1 MESLKLGFF
10 CWESL
15 HAVRLGG
22 LANAAT
28 HLAEALA
35 AKGHEVHYFTRG
47 ASPDHEITGVQYHYC
62 QPEADNI
69 VDYCRE
75 MSRQMLGAYEKV
87 AGNFDYLHF
96 HDWHTVE
103 ALRRLQD
110 QNTIFSFHSTEFGRH
125 GNTVGTE
132 QIYHDITGTERDG
145 AHLAR
150 QVTAVSGVLRDE
162 VISLYQIPE
171 DKCEVVPNGVIP
183 REYQRSV
190 NAASVKQDYGVPPE
204 SPMIFF
210 IGRLMHQKGPDL
222 LLDGVPSV
230 LAEYPDAHIL
240 IAGDGMMLAG
250 LQAKVR
256 GMPVRF
262 LGQIPDAE
270 YVRLLNSADLVVI
283 PSRNEPFGLVL
294 LEAWSASR
302 AVVATNV
309 GGLSENIDHLVDGIK
324 VGVNPGAIA
333 QGINRV
339 IGDPHRLKA
348 LGAEGRQKIETRFRW
363 DAIAGKVAGIY
374 RGIGS

>member
-35 AKGHEVHYFTRG
+35 RDHEVHYFTRG
-47 ASPDHEITGVQYHYC
+47 DCADREVAGVTYHYC
-62 QPEADNI
+62 QPEGENI
-69 VDYCRE
+69 IEYCRS
-75 MSRQMLGAYEKV
+75 MSRQMVDGFGKV
-87 AGNFDYLHF
+87 GGDFDYLHF

-103 ALRRLQD
+103 ALRALKD

-125 GNTVGTE
+125 GNTMGTE
-132 QIYHDITGTERDG
+132 QIFRDISETERAG

-162 VISLYQIPE
+162 VVNLYRIPE
-171 DKCEVVPNGVIP
+171 EKCEVVPNGVIP
-183 REYQRSV
+183 REYQRTV
-190 NAASVKQDYGVPPE
+190 NAERIKQEYGIPPDA
-204 SPMIFF
+204 PMIFF

-222 LLDGVPSV
+222 LLDGMPDV
-230 LAEYPDAHIL
+230 LREYPDAHIL
-240 IAGDGMMLAG
+240 IAGEGMMLAG
-250 LQAKVR
+250 LQARVR

-262 LGQIPDAE
+262 LGLIPDAE
-270 YVRLLNSADLVVI
+270 YVRLLNAADLVVI

-309 GGLSENIDHLVDGIK
+309 GGLSENIDHLIDGIK
-324 VGVNPGAIA
+324 VAVDPAAIA
-333 QGINRV
+333 HGINRV
-339 IGDPHRLKA
+339 IGDPARLRA
-348 LGAEGRQKIETRFRW
+348 LGAGGRQKIETRFRW
-363 DAIAGKVAGIY
+363 DAIARTVTGVY

>member
-35 AKGHEVHYFTRG
+35 KEHEVHFFTRG
-47 ASPDHEITGVQYHYC
+47 DAPDREVAGVSYHYC
-62 QPEADNI
+62 QPAGKNI
-69 VDYCRE
+69 VDYCRS
-75 MSRQMLGAYEKV
+75 MSRQMVDCFAQV
-87 AGNFDYLHF
+87 DGNFDYLHF

-103 ALRRLQD
+103 ALRALQD

-132 QIYHDITGTERDG
+132 KIYRDITEIERTG
-145 AHLAR
+145 AHLAQ
-150 QVTAVSGVLRDE
+150 QVTAVSGVLKDE
-162 VISLYQIPE
+162 VVSLYEIPE
-171 DKCEVVPNGVIP
+171 EKCEVVPNGVIP
-183 REYQRSV
+183 REYQRTV
-190 NAASVKQDYGVPPE
+190 NAERVKQEYGVPPDA
-204 SPMIFF
+204 SMILF
-210 IGRLMHQKGPDL
+210 IGRLVHQKGPDL
-222 LLDGVPSV
+222 LLDGMPHI
-230 LAEYPDAHIL
+230 LNEHPDAHIL
-240 IAGDGMMLAG
+240 IAGDGLMLAG
-250 LQAKVR
+250 LQARVR

-262 LGQIPDAE
+262 LGLIPDAE
-270 YVRLLNSADLVVI
+270 YVRLLNAADLVVI

-309 GGLSENIDHLVDGIK
+309 GGLSENIDHLIDGVK
-324 VGVNPGAIA
+324 VAVSPTAIA

-339 IGDPHRLKA
+339 IGDPSRLRA
-348 LGAEGRQKIETRFRW
+348 LGAEGLQKLETRFRW
-363 DAIAGKVAGIY
+363 DAIAETFTGIY
-374 RGIGS
+374 RAIGS

>member
-35 AKGHEVHYFTRG
+35 KGHEVHFFTRG
-47 ASPDHEITGVQYHYC
+47 DFPDREVAGVTYHYC
-62 QPEADNI
+62 QPEGENI
-69 VDYCRE
+69 VDYCRS
-75 MSRQMLGAYEKV
+75 MSRQMVGSFEKV
-87 AGNFDYLHF
+87 GGDFDYLHF

-103 ALRRLQD
+103 ALRALRD

-132 QIYHDITGTERDG
+132 KIYRDISAHERDG
-145 AHLAR
+145 AHLAH
-150 QVTAVSGVLRDE
+150 QVIAVSGVLKDE
-162 VISLYQIPE
+162 VISLYEIPE
-171 DKCEVVPNGVIP
+171 GKCKVVPNGVIP
-183 REYQRSV
+183 REYQRTV
-190 NAASVKQDYGVPPE
+190 NAERVKQEYGVPADA
-204 SPMIFF
+204 PMIFF

-222 LLDGVPSV
+222 LLDGAPEV
-230 LAEYPDAHIL
+230 LAEHPDAHVL
-240 IAGDGMMLAG
+240 IAGEGMMLAG

-256 GMPVRF
+256 GMPVRL
-262 LGQIPDAE
+262 LGLIPDAE
-270 YVRLLNSADLVVI
+270 YVRLLNAADLVVI

-309 GGLSENIDHLVDGIK
+309 GGLSENIDHLIDGVK
-324 VGVNPGAIA
+324 VAVNPAAIA
-333 QGINRV
+333 HGINRV
-339 IGDPHRLKA
+339 IGDPSRLRA

-363 DAIAGKVAGIY
+363 DAIAETLAGVY
-374 RGIGS
+374 RGTGS

>member
-35 AKGHEVHYFTRG
+35 ANHEVHFFTRG
-47 ASPDHEITGVQYHYC
+47 DLPDREIAGVTYHYC
-62 QPEADNI
+62 QPGGDNI
-69 VDYCRE
+69 VDYCRS
-75 MSRQMLGAYEKV
+75 MSREMVGQFKKV
-87 AGNFDYLHF
+87 GGNFDYLHF

-103 ALRRLQD
+103 ALSALQD

-125 GNTVGTE
+125 GNTFGTE
-132 QIYHDITGTERDG
+132 QIFREISGIERSG

-150 QVTAVSGVLRDE
+150 QVIAVSGVLRDE
-162 VISLYQIPE
+162 VVSLYGIPE
-171 DKCEVVPNGVIP
+171 EKCEVVPNGVIP
-183 REYQRSV
+183 REYQRNV
-190 NAASVKQDYGVPPE
+190 DPARVKRRYDVPEHAPL
-204 SPMIFF
+204 IFF

-222 LLDGVPSV
+222 LLDGVPGV
-230 LAEYPDAHIL
+230 LNEYPNAHIV
-240 IAGDGMMLAG
+240 IAGEGLMMAG
-250 LQAKVR
+250 LQAQAR

-262 LGQIPDAE
+262 LGPISDEE
-270 YVRLLNSADLVVI
+270 YVYLLNAADLVVI

-309 GGLSENIDHLVDGIK
+309 GGLSENIDHQVDGVK
-324 VGVNPGAIA
+324 VEVDGGSIA
-333 QGINRV
+333 SGINTV
-339 IGDPHRLKA
+339 IGDPIRLAA
-348 LGAEGRQKIETRFRW
+348 LGAEGLRKIKERFRW
-363 DAIAGKVAGIY
+363 DGIAQQVAGVY

>member
-35 AKGHEVHYFTRG
+35 KDHEVHFFTRG
-47 ASPDHEITGVQYHYC
+47 DFPDREVAGVTYHYC
-62 QPEADNI
+62 QPAGENI
-69 VDYCRE
+69 VDYCRS
-75 MSRQMLGAYEKV
+75 MSHQMVDGFRKV
-87 AGNFDYLHF
+87 GGDFDYLHF

-103 ALRRLQD
+103 ALRALQD

-132 QIYHDITGTERDG
+132 QIFRDITDIERTG

-162 VISLYQIPE
+162 VVSLYEIPE
-171 DKCEVVPNGVIP
+171 EKCEVVPNGVIP
-183 REYQRSV
+183 REYQRTV
-190 NAASVKQDYGVPPE
+190 NVRQVKQEYGVPADA
-204 SPMIFF
+204 PMILF
-210 IGRLMHQKGPDL
+210 IGRLAFQKGPDL
-222 LLDGVPSV
+222 LLDGAPDVFS
-230 LAEYPDAHIL
+230 EYPDAHVL
-240 IAGDGMMLAG
+240 IAGEGMMLAA
-250 LQAKVR
+250 LQARVR

-262 LGQIPDAE
+262 LGLIPDAE
-270 YVRLLNSADLVVI
+270 YVRLLNAADLVVI

-309 GGLSENIDHLVDGIK
+309 GGLSENIDHLIDGVK
-324 VGVNPGAIA
+324 VAVNPAAIA

-339 IGDPHRLKA
+339 IGDPSRLRA

-363 DAIAGKVAGIY
+363 DAIAGTFTEIY
-374 RGIGS
+374 RAIGS

>member
-15 HAVRLGG
+15 HAIRAGG
-22 LANAAT
+22 LAPAAT

-35 AKGHEVHYFTRG
+35 KGNEVHFFTRG
-47 ASPDHEITGVQYHYC
+47 DSPDREIAGVAYHYC

-75 MSRQMLGAYEKV
+75 MSRAMVGAYEKV
-87 AGNFDYLHF
+87 GGDFDYLHF

-103 ALRRLQD
+103 ALRSLQD

-132 QIYHDITGTERDG
+132 QIYRDISGIERDG

-162 VISLYQIPE
+162 VINLYQIPE
-171 DKCEVVPNGVIP
+171 EKCEVVPNGVIP
-183 REYQRSV
+183 REYQRTV
-190 NAASVKQDYGVPPE
+190 NAGGVKQDYGIPPE

-222 LLDGVPSV
+222 LLDGMPNV
-230 LAEYPDAHIL
+230 LSEYPDAHVL
-240 IAGDGMMLAG
+240 IAGEGMMLAG
-250 LQAKVR
+250 LQARVR

-262 LGQIPDAE
+262 LGLIPDAE
-270 YVRLLNSADLVVI
+270 YVRLLNAADLVVI

-309 GGLSENIDHLVDGIK
+309 GGLSENIDHLVDGVK
-324 VGVNPGAIA
+324 VAVSPAAIA

-339 IGDPHRLKA
+339 VGDPQRLRA
-348 LGAEGRQKIETRFRW
+348 LGAEGRRKIETRFRW
-363 DAIAGKVAGIY
+363 DAIAARVSSIY
-374 RGIGS
+374 RATGA

>member
-35 AKGHEVHYFTRG
+35 RDHEVHYFTRG
-47 ASPDHEITGVQYHYC
+47 DFADREIAGVTYHYC
-62 QPEADNI
+62 QPEGENI
-69 VDYCRE
+69 IEYCRS
-75 MSRQMLGAYEKV
+75 MSRQMVDGFGKV
-87 AGNFDYLHF
+87 GGDFDYLHF

-103 ALRRLQD
+103 ALRALKD

-125 GNTVGTE
+125 GNTIGTE
-132 QIYHDITGTERDG
+132 QIFRDISETERTG

-162 VISLYQIPE
+162 VVNLYQIPE
-171 DKCEVVPNGVIP
+171 EKCQVVPNGVIP
-183 REYQRSV
+183 REYQRTV
-190 NAASVKQDYGVPPE
+190 NAERIKQEYGIPANA
-204 SPMIFF
+204 PMIFF

-222 LLDGVPSV
+222 LLDGMPDV
-230 LAEYPDAHIL
+230 LREYPDAHIL
-240 IAGDGMMLAG
+240 IAGEGMMLAG
-250 LQAKVR
+250 LQARVR

-262 LGQIPDAE
+262 LGLIPDAE
-270 YVRLLNSADLVVI
+270 YVRLLNAADLVVI

-309 GGLSENIDHLVDGIK
+309 GGLSENIDHLIDGVKVAVD
-324 VGVNPGAIA
+324 PAAIA
-333 QGINRV
+333 HGINRV
-339 IGDPHRLKA
+339 IGDPARLRA

-363 DAIAGKVAGIY
+363 DAIARTVAGVY

>member
-35 AKGHEVHYFTRG
+35 RDHEVHFFTRG
-47 ASPDHEITGVQYHYC
+47 DLPDREVAGVFYHYC
-62 QPEADNI
+62 QPAGENI
-69 VDYCRE
+69 VDYCHS
-75 MSRQMLGAYEKV
+75 MSRQMVDGFEKLG
-87 AGNFDYLHF
+87 GSFDYLHF

-103 ALRRLQD
+103 ALRALKD

-125 GNTVGTE
+125 GSTVGTE
-132 QIYHDITGTERDG
+132 QIYRDITEIERTG
-145 AHLAR
+145 AHLAQ

-162 VISLYQIPE
+162 VVSLYEIPE
-171 DKCEVVPNGVIP
+171 EKCEVVPNGVIP
-183 REYQRSV
+183 REYQRTV
-190 NAASVKQDYGVPPE
+190 NAERVKQEYGVPAGA
-204 SPMIFF
+204 PMIFF
-210 IGRLMHQKGPDL
+210 IGRLEHQKGPDL
-222 LLDGVPSV
+222 LLDGVPGV
-230 LAEYPDAHIL
+230 LSEYPDAHVL
-240 IAGDGMMLAG
+240 IAGNGLMMAG
-250 LQAKVR
+250 LQTQVR

-262 LGQIPDAE
+262 LGLIPDAE
-270 YVRLLNSADLVVI
+270 YVRLLNAADLVVI

-309 GGLSENIDHLVDGIK
+309 GGLSENIDHLIDGVK
-324 VGVNPGAIA
+324 VAVSPMAIA

-339 IGDPHRLKA
+339 IGDPVRLRA
-348 LGAEGRQKIETRFRW
+348 LGAEGRQKIENRFRW
-363 DAIAGKVAGIY
+363 DAIAGTFTGIY
-374 RGIGS
+374 RAIGS

>member
-35 AKGHEVHYFTRG
+35 KNHEVHFFTRG
-47 ASPDHEITGVQYHYC
+47 ESPDREVAGVSYHYC
-62 QPEADNI
+62 QPEGENI
-69 VDYCRE
+69 VDYCRS
-75 MSRQMLGAYEKV
+75 MSRQMVDRFAQV
-87 AGNFDYLHF
+87 DGNFDYLHF

-103 ALRRLQD
+103 ALRALQD
-110 QNTIFSFHSTEFGRH
+110 RDTIFSFHSTEFGRH

-132 QIYHDITGTERDG
+132 QIYRDITEIERTG
-145 AHLAR
+145 AHLAQ

-162 VISLYQIPE
+162 VVSLYEIPE
-171 DKCEVVPNGVIP
+171 EKCEVVPNGVIP
-183 REYQRSV
+183 REYQRTVS
-190 NAASVKQDYGVPPE
+190 AERVKKEYGVPPDA
-204 SPMIFF
+204 PMIFF
-210 IGRLMHQKGPDL
+210 IGRLEHQKGPDL
-222 LLDGVPSV
+222 LLDGVPDV
-230 LAEYPDAHIL
+230 LGEHPDAHLL
-240 IAGDGMMLAG
+240 IAGDGLMLAG
-250 LQAKVR
+250 LQATVR

-262 LGQIPDAE
+262 LGPIPDAE
-270 YVRLLNSADLVVI
+270 YVRLLNAADLVVI

-309 GGLSENIDHLVDGIK
+309 GGLSENIDHLIDGVK
-324 VGVNPGAIA
+324 VAVSSAAIA

-339 IGDPHRLKA
+339 IGNPSRLRA

-363 DAIAGKVAGIY
+363 DAIAGTFTGIY
-374 RGIGS
+374 RAIGS

>member
-35 AKGHEVHYFTRG
+35 KNHEVHFFTRG
-47 ASPDHEITGVQYHYC
+47 ESPDREVAGVSYHYC
-62 QPEADNI
+62 QPEGENI
-69 VDYCRE
+69 VDYCRS
-75 MSRQMLGAYEKV
+75 MSRQMVDRFAQV
-87 AGNFDYLHF
+87 DGNFDYLHF

-103 ALRRLQD
+103 ALRALQD
-110 QNTIFSFHSTEFGRH
+110 RDTIFSFHSTEFGRH

-132 QIYHDITGTERDG
+132 QIYRDITEIERTG
-145 AHLAR
+145 AHLAQ

-162 VISLYQIPE
+162 VVSLYEIPE
-171 DKCEVVPNGVIP
+171 EKCEVVPNGVIP
-183 REYQRSV
+183 REYQRTVS
-190 NAASVKQDYGVPPE
+190 AEMVKKEYGVPPDA
-204 SPMIFF
+204 PMIFF
-210 IGRLMHQKGPDL
+210 IGRLEHQKGPDL
-222 LLDGVPSV
+222 LLDGVPDV
-230 LAEYPDAHIL
+230 LGEHPDAHLL
-240 IAGDGMMLAG
+240 IAGNGLMLAG
-250 LQAKVR
+250 LQATVR

-262 LGQIPDAE
+262 LGLIPDAE
-270 YVRLLNSADLVVI
+270 YVRLLNAADLVVI

-309 GGLSENIDHLVDGIK
+309 GGLSENIDHLIDGVK
-324 VGVNPGAIA
+324 VAVSSAAIA

-339 IGDPHRLKA
+339 IGNPSRLRA
-348 LGAEGRQKIETRFRW
+348 LGAEGRQKIESRFRW
-363 DAIAGKVAGIY
+363 DAIAGTFTGIY
-374 RGIGS
+374 RAIGS

>member
-35 AKGHEVHYFTRG
+35 KNHEVHFFTRG
-47 ASPDHEITGVQYHYC
+47 ESPDREVAGVSYHYC
-62 QPEADNI
+62 QPEGENI
-69 VDYCRE
+69 VDYCRS
-75 MSRQMLGAYEKV
+75 MSRQMVDRFAQV
-87 AGNFDYLHF
+87 DGNFDYLHF

-103 ALRRLQD
+103 ALRALQD
-110 QNTIFSFHSTEFGRH
+110 RDTIFSFHSTEFGRH

-132 QIYHDITGTERDG
+132 QIYRDITEIERTG
-145 AHLAR
+145 AHLAQ

-162 VISLYQIPE
+162 VVSLYEIPE
-171 DKCEVVPNGVIP
+171 EKCEVVPNGVIP
-183 REYQRSV
+183 REYQRTVS
-190 NAASVKQDYGVPPE
+190 AERVKKEYGVPPDA
-204 SPMIFF
+204 PMIFF
-210 IGRLMHQKGPDL
+210 IGRLEHQKGPDL
-222 LLDGVPSV
+222 LLDGVPDV
-230 LAEYPDAHIL
+230 LGEHPDAHLL
-240 IAGDGMMLAG
+240 IAGNGLMLAG
-250 LQAKVR
+250 LQATVR

-262 LGQIPDAE
+262 LGLIPDAE
-270 YVRLLNSADLVVI
+270 YVRLLNAADLVVI

-309 GGLSENIDHLVDGIK
+309 GGLSENIDHLIDGVK
-324 VGVNPGAIA
+324 VAVSSAAIA

-339 IGDPHRLKA
+339 IGNPSRLRA

-363 DAIAGKVAGIY
+363 DAIAGTFTGIY
-374 RGIGS
+374 RAIGS

>member
-35 AKGHEVHYFTRG
+35 KDHEVHYFTRG
-47 ASPDHEITGVQYHYC
+47 DSPDREIAGVMYHYC
-62 QPEADNI
+62 QPSGENI
-69 VDYCRE
+69 VDYCRS
-75 MSRQMLGAYEKV
+75 MSREMVDGFEKV
-87 AGNFDYLHF
+87 GGDFDYLHF

-103 ALRRLQD
+103 ALRALED

-125 GNTVGTE
+125 GSTVGTE
-132 QIYHDITGTERDG
+132 QIYRDISAIERTG
-145 AHLAR
+145 AHLAQ

-162 VISLYQIPE
+162 VVSLYEIPE
-171 DKCEVVPNGVIP
+171 EKCEIVPNGVIP
-183 REYQRSV
+183 REYQRTV
-190 NAASVKQDYGVPPE
+190 NAERIKREYGIPPDA
-204 SPMIFF
+204 PMIFF

-222 LLDGVPSV
+222 LLDGVPGV
-230 LAEYPDAHIL
+230 LGEYPDAHVL
-240 IAGDGMMLAG
+240 IAGEGLMLAA

-262 LGQIPDAE
+262 LGLIPDAE
-270 YVRLLNSADLVVI
+270 YVRLLNAADLVVI

-309 GGLSENIDHLVDGIK
+309 GGLSENIDHLIDGVK
-324 VGVNPGAIA
+324 VAVNPAAIA

-339 IGDPHRLKA
+339 IGDPARLRA
-348 LGAEGRQKIETRFRW
+348 LGAEGRQKIESRFRW
-363 DAIAGKVAGIY
+363 DAIAGTFTGLYQA
-374 RGIGS
+374 IGS